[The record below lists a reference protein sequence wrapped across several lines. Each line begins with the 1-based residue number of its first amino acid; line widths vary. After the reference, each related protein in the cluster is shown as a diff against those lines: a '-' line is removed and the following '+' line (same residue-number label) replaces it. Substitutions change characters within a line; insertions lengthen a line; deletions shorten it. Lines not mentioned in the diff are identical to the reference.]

1 MLDHLTETLRGP
13 EHFTPLVLQYA
24 LSGLGKVG
32 NREHIVLITPFT
44 ASAYERKTRLAAV
57 TALGNLGGDQSADAL
72 LKLINDNDIV
82 IRWQAQEALD
92 KLFREQG

>member
-1 MLDHLTETLRGP
+1 MLDHLIETLRGP

-24 LSGLGKVG
+24 LNGLGKVG
-32 NREHIVLITPFT
+32 NHEHIALIAPFT
-44 ASAYERKTRLAAV
+44 TSQHERKTRLAAV
-57 TALGNLGGDQSADAL
+57 AALGNLGGDQAADAL
-72 LKLINDNDIV
+72 LKLINDSDIV